1 MQKEAAWL
9 LGELQDLIARDVLDE
24 SAAERLRVHYAQAAT
39 PQGLG
44 WGMILLAIGGA
55 ALVGLGVIL
64 IFAHNWENW
73 TPGLRVALSLAPLL
87 LGQLAVFYAL
97 RNGSHV
103 WSEGAGMFTALA
115 IGASIALIAQTY
127 QFGGDLPRFILIWT
141 LLALPLIYLLDSS
154 AVAALCWLGAL
165 GWALVS
171 PHEGWWGESAQAALR
186 LPAFLLLASL
196 PLPHLM
202 RQIRL
207 DRFSARVAWLLRV
220 ALLVLATGLAAVQDH
235 RQLDELLL
243 AYASMAAVAALA
255 GRLYFSGARG
265 LWGNPLQ
272 GAGQLVVLAIALL
285 MTIREIWHDVA
296 MPHSTLLP
304 IPCALGLV
312 ALWLAAKLARRDGPL
327 LPFVFAA
334 LTPVLF
340 LLDALAAHQPGLVSV
355 LGHCYALLLAAAL
368 IRTGLHQGRLGLANE
383 GAGLIAAVVLL
394 RFFNDDLSYVVRGVG
409 FIVTGAG
416 FFAANVWLRRRMS
429 GRLQSAL

>member
-9 LGELQDLIARDVLDE
+9 LAELKDLVAGGVLDE
-24 SAAERLRVHYAQAAT
+24 ATATRLRAHYAQAAT
-39 PQGLG
+39 PQGFG

-73 TPGLRVALSLAPLL
+73 TPEVRVALSLAPLL
-87 LGQLAVFYAL
+87 LGQLAALHAL
-97 RNGSHV
+97 RNGSRL
-103 WSEGAGMFTALA
+103 WSEGAGLFTALA

-127 QFGGDLPRFILIWT
+127 QFGGDLPRFILTWT

-154 AVAALCWLGAL
+154 AVAAFCWLGAL

-171 PHEGWWGESAQAALR
+171 PHEGWWGETAQDALR

-202 RQIRL
+202 RHIRI
-207 DRFSARVAWLLRV
+207 DRASARVAWLLRV
-220 ALLVLATGLAAVQDH
+220 ALLVLVAGLAIAPDH
-235 RQLDELLL
+235 RQFGELLFV
-243 AYASMAAVAALA
+243 YASMAAAAA
-255 GRLYFSGARG
+255 VGGRLYFSGVRG

-272 GAGQLVVLAIALL
+272 GAGHLGAWVIALL
-285 MTIREIWHDVA
+285 MTVKEVWPEVDV
-296 MPHSTLLP
+296 PHSTLFV
-304 IPCALGLV
+304 IPCVLGLL
-312 ALWLAAKLARRDGPL
+312 AFWLAAQLARREGAL
-327 LPFVFAA
+327 LPFVLAA
-334 LTPVLF
+334 LTPALF
-340 LLDALAAHQPGLVSV
+340 LLDALAPYQPGLVSA
-355 LGHCYALLLAAAL
+355 LGHAYALALAAAL

-383 GAGLIAAVVLL
+383 GAGLIAAVILL

-416 FFAANVWLRRRMS
+416 FFAANVWLRRRLR
-429 GRLQSAL
+429 GGA